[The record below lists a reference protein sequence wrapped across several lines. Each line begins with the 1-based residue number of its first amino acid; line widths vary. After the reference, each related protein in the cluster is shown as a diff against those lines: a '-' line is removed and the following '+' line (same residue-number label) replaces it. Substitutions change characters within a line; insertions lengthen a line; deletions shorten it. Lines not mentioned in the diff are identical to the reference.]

1 MGEFRDFMENEENL
15 DRLYRSLIDPR
26 LLARRDRLD
35 KMVKAAYERGD
46 HDTAERLDAE
56 LDDLES
62 RMDDALEMMDDAS
75 PEDDRGEEEKEID
88 LDWSPQEEMARIY
101 DQYARGRL
109 HLPDADWV
117 ERDPSYRNDP
127 EFQRQQRTQGYALAP
142 KGAFEQTPMS
152 QQKALADMLR
162 SAVEESPGSH
172 RYGLRTDLLRSTP
185 DHKVIEMARDAWE
198 RQRSMRNRLKGPRA

>member
-1 MGEFRDFMENEENL
+1 MAEFRDFLENEENL
-15 DRLYRSLIDPR
+15 DSLYRSLLDPR
-26 LLARRDRLD
+26 LLAQRDRLD
-35 KMVKAAYERGD
+35 KMVNAAYARGD
-46 HDTAERLDAE
+46 HETAERLDAE

-101 DQYARGRL
+101 DQYAKGRL
-109 HLPDADWV
+109 HLPDTDWV

-127 EFQRQQRTQGYALAP
+127 QFFRQQRTQGYALAP
-142 KGAFEQTPMS
+142 KGAFEQVPIS

-162 SAVEESPGSH
+162 SAVTESPGSH
-172 RYGLRTDLLRSTP
+172 RYGIKTDLLKSTP
-185 DHKVIEMARDAWE
+185 DQKVIGLAKDAWE
-198 RQRSMRNRLKGPRA
+198 RQRSIKARLRG